1 MSGPS
6 IAQLGLRIYSEE
18 VDEAASALDRLV
30 QSGARTNKEMAAL
43 NLKQAETARAAGE
56 LGNAVGR
63 TNQEL
68 AALNLKQAV
77 AARAAGESAQSLA
90 EMAKTASQANAEL
103 TALNLKQQYAAQA
116 LGDLAK
122 SSGLTVAELRE
133 LNVQQRQSAQLL
145 QNLGT
150 VMGQSTAEFRAV
162 AASLNAVVAQNQ
174 AVTASAPKTT
184 RAIKEQGDQV
194 ARLLGQIDPTVAA
207 LDRLDAQQRKLQGFK
222 KSGLIDADTFEQYNS
237 RLEQT
242 RAGLG
247 NFDTQLERTGMS
259 AKATAAAMRGVPA
272 QLTDIVVSLQAGQAP
287 LTVFLQQG
295 GQLKDMFGGLG
306 PAAKALGGYVLGL
319 VNPFTLAAAAAAVL
333 GVAYYQ
339 GSEEASRYT
348 KAIILT
354 GNAAGVS
361 TGQMADMAASIS
373 RTTGT
378 TGQAS
383 EALVLLAESAKIP
396 ASQFETIGKAAVAF
410 SSATGRAIDDVV
422 GEFVRLADEPTK
434 AAAALDEK
442 YRFLTLAVYEQIK
455 ALEEQGDKQEAA
467 RVAEDAYAKALTE
480 RSAEI
485 KRNLGTIEG
494 AWASLG
500 SMAKRAWDAM
510 LNIGRPDT
518 MQDRISDLKKQI
530 AELEGVTSS
539 TGGRQ
544 AARDDA
550 NRKAQIEQ
558 LRSQLVLAQQQ
569 KDTED
574 AIAAAQGVYNEKQT
588 KAKQA
593 AQAIDALTKST
604 LSNEEKRNK
613 EIDEYKRSLE
623 DLREVNPNDD
633 RLNPAAV
640 DKVIANI
647 QAKYK
652 DAKIPKI
659 KAPALDTESLNQL
672 QNDLKLVVGEYD
684 SAEKKIEASA
694 QAGLVSQ
701 RDAYTQR
708 VALLDQEKEKVRAA
722 YADQIGAIE
731 QLQDRGNLSAQQRIQ
746 LAQRLSDAQTAQTKA
761 LSDLDAKRDQL
772 TIKEQGRL
780 KKLQLSTESYSAALG
795 AQVEALRQQGE
806 RAAAAVGM
814 GRQEAQ
820 LYAELNK
827 VNDEYVKG
835 LKELDKQLAERS
847 IDQEEYTKRLALLQ
861 RQQQDLT
868 DQTVANYKTMAI
880 AQADWAKGANSA
892 FQDYLSAARDVA
904 GQTRDLFTDALSGI
918 ENYLVSFITRSKASF
933 KDLVRSVGTD
943 LARIGVRQL
952 LTGGGSSS
960 GGIVGSLSSVLGGNS
975 GSGGGSGSGVS
986 NALSLADTGIKAYNF
1001 LTGTGA
1007 NLYNAYQ
1014 AGGLSGVY
1022 DYGASSIAGYFGS
1035 SAASAAGSSLTSA
1048 GASAAIGAQVD
1059 ATAAGLGYLGNT
1071 ASTGVSYT
1079 AASTASAASSAGL
1092 STLGAAG
1099 YGIGGAIAGYQAAG
1113 LKGAATG
1120 AGGAVA
1126 GAYAGAAIGSVVPI
1140 IGTAIGAA
1148 IGAMLGGMLGSS
1160 VWGGDWITKDN
1171 GLALGVTGGDFDG
1184 ASFEYQKKKGG
1195 LFGKNKKRTNFTP
1208 LDSATES
1215 ALQEVYDT
1223 TEDSVETLYKKL
1235 GVQLNDGVLSGL
1247 TIGRTQIS
1255 TKDKT
1260 QEEIQKEITAWFSTV
1275 ADSMTSAINDA
1286 TGAGVGGYNFEAL
1299 TAFVN
1304 NLYSVND
1311 AFRYLRIGMF
1321 DTSVAGGKLAESMAA
1336 TAGGLSALQQSA
1348 AGYYQNFFSDT
1359 EKANDTMAEAVRQ
1372 FGLVNITLP
1381 ATREGFRDLVE
1392 SMEKTTEAG
1401 QEQISTLLGL
1411 QGQADAYYDILEQR
1425 MQQATQALAEA
1436 QAAMLNGAMGTLQR
1450 AVKREQDALT
1460 AAYAARTESLNASL
1474 ATSQSAVSSLTSMS
1488 TNLTSALRTLQGQ
1501 SDAATS
1507 VLYGQAT
1514 ATLESA
1520 AAIAR
1525 AGGSL
1530 ANFQGLDQAVSTVA
1544 GNSAGKYGDWLSFA
1558 RDQGRSTALINELS
1572 ITAGDQLTNA
1582 EKTVKSLQDQL
1593 DQSKKSYDMASAKLQ
1608 GQLDLAQAQLDGING
1623 VNNTLLSIEE
1633 ALKQFGA
1640 AIGTAAPNGTG
1651 ATNADSIIEAAYK
1664 AALGRSADSAGAAYW
1679 KGQLSSGAVN
1689 SNNLATAIGAAGAAN
1704 VAAAPGSVSAAYAS
1718 ILGRDPTAA
1727 DMAYWVGQVA
1737 NGGVHDVAAAIRAAA
1752 IANGEKMPAF
1762 AGGGDYLGGKA
1773 LVGEHGPEIIDFA
1786 QPGYVYNARQ
1796 TAGMLSEADLSR
1808 VIALLQQILS
1818 ATGTGNDRL
1827 FWVVDN
1833 TRKAA
1838 VNTQVLRN
1846 QAAEGATA

>member
-77 AARAAGESAQSLA
+77 AARAAGESAQSLS
-90 EMAKTASQANAEL
+90 EMAKSASQANAEL

-174 AVTASAPKTT
+174 AVTAAAPKTT

-207 LDRLDAQQRKLQGFK
+207 LDRLDAQQRKLQSFK

-247 NFDTQLERTGMS
+247 TFDTQLERTGMS

-295 GQLKDMFGGLG
+295 GQLKDMFGGVG
-306 PAAKALGGYVLGL
+306 PAARALGGYVLGL
-319 VNPFTLAAAAAAVL
+319 VNPFTLAAAAVAVL

-339 GSEEASRYT
+339 GSEESERYA
-348 KAIILT
+348 KALILT
-354 GNAAGVS
+354 GNAAGTSVNQLA
-361 TGQMADMAASIS
+361 GMAERMAEV
-373 RTTGT
+373 RGT
-378 TGQAS
+378 TGQAA
-383 EALVLLAESAKIP
+383 EALTLLASTGEVSADNLE
-396 ASQFETIGKAAVAF
+396 AIGSAATSFA
-410 SSATGRAIDDVV
+410 SATGTAIGDVV
-422 GEFVRLADEPTK
+422 QQYAELGKSPVEASRKLNEQ
-434 AAAALDEK
+434 
-442 YRFLTLAVYEQIK
+442 YGYLTAAVYDQIR
-455 ALEEQGDKQEAA
+455 ALEEQGRAQEAA
-467 RVAEDAYAKALTE
+467 SLAQQTFANAQQQMASDIRQ
-480 RSAEI
+480 
-485 KRNLGTIEG
+485 NLGTLET
-494 AWASLG
+494 AWNSLG
-500 SMAKRAWDAM
+500 SVAKKAWDAM
-510 LNIGRPDT
+510 LGIGREQT
-518 MQDRISDLKKQI
+518 LAQQI
-530 AELEGVTSS
+530 AKAQQQLDELPARSS
-539 TGGRQ
+539 ITGRQ
-544 AARDDA
+544 ASRD
-550 NRKAQIEQ
+550 
-558 LRSQLVLAQQQ
+558 
-569 KDTED
+569 
-574 AIAAAQGVYNEKQT
+574 
-588 KAKQA
+588 QA
-593 AQAIDALTKST
+593 AQDAQRAALQAQIDFLKQQQTTQESIARAQGLAAQNEQAAMLASTSMHRKYLDGLDQESKKKLAI
-604 LSNEEKRNK
+604 EELDR
-613 EIDEYKRSLE
+613 ERAAR
-623 DLREVNPNDD
+623 LRGEN
-633 RLNPAAV
+633 A
-640 DKVIANI
+640 DKVAIEREYAVALQGI
-647 QAKYK
+647 EDKFKERKTRKVA
-652 DAKIPKI
+652 
-659 KAPALDTESLNQL
+659 APALDTTSINQL
-672 QNDLKLVVGEYD
+672 QNDLKLVVGEYENAD
-684 SAEKKIEASA
+684 KKIEAAA
-694 QAGLVSQ
+694 QYGVI
-701 RDAYTQR
+701 TQR
-708 VALLDQEKEKVRAA
+708 EAYNQRAALLDQEKDKVKEA
-722 YADQIGAIE
+722 YDAQIASIE
-731 QLQDRGNLSAQQRIQ
+731 ALQGRGNLSAQQRISLDQ
-746 LAQRLSDAQTAQTKA
+746 KLSDAKAAQTKA
-761 LSDLDAKRDQL
+761 LEDLDAKQEVMAL
-772 TIKEQGRL
+772 KETGRL
-780 KKLQLSTESYSAALG
+780 KKLEQSTDSYTAALN
-795 AQVEALRQQGE
+795 AQLDALRLQGE

-814 GRQEAQ
+814 GQEQARI
-820 LYAELNK
+820 YAELQK
-827 VNDEYVKG
+827 VADDYTRALRELDNQLAQGLDPDEYRKR
-835 LKELDKQLAERS
+835 KEQL
-847 IDQEEYTKRLALLQ
+847 I
-861 RQQQDLT
+861 QQQDDLR
-868 DQTVANYKTMAI
+868 DQTIANYQKVQI
-880 AQADWAKGANSA
+880 EHSKWVNGATSA
-892 FQDYLSAARDVA
+892 WNDYLSNARDVST
-904 GQTRDLFTDALSGI
+904 QTHDAFTDALKGM
-918 ENYLVSFITRSKASF
+918 EDYLLSFITGTKASF
-933 KDLVRSVGTD
+933 KDLVKSIIADFARIQLKQIISGIGGSSGSTGFLASVGQ
-943 LARIGVRQL
+943 AFGF
-952 LTGGGSSS
+952 GGGST
-960 GGIVGSLSSVLGGNS
+960 GS
-975 GSGGGSGSGVS
+975 GSGSGSGVS
-986 NALSLADTGIKAYNF
+986 SALSLADTGIKAYNF

-1022 DYGASSIAGYFGS
+1022 NYGANAVSGWFSGTAANTATTIGTNVASNTGYAIGQNVVAGQVGNATY
-1035 SAASAAGSSLTSA
+1035 A
-1048 GASAAIGAQVD
+1048 GATGTAGA
-1059 ATAAGLGYLGNT
+1059 
-1071 ASTGVSYT
+1071 
-1079 AASTASAASSAGL
+1079 AASSAGL

-1099 YGIGGAIAGYQAAG
+1099 YGIGGAIAGYQQAG

-1148 IGAMLGGMLGSS
+1148 IGAALGGMLGSS

-1195 LFGKNKKRTNFTP
+1195 LFGKNKKRTNFTA

-1336 TAGGLSALQQSA
+1336 AAGGLSALQQNA

-1381 ATREGFRDLVE
+1381 ATRDGFRDLVD
-1392 SMEKTTEAG
+1392 SMDKTTEAG
-1401 QEQISTLLGL
+1401 QEQIATLLGL
-1411 QGQADAYYDILEQR
+1411 QGQADAYYDVLEQR
-1425 MQQATQALAEA
+1425 LQQATQALAEA
-1436 QAAMLNGAMGTLQR
+1436 QAAMLNGAMATLQR
-1450 AVKREQDALT
+1450 VAKREQDAL
-1460 AAYAARTESLNASL
+1460 ADAYAARTASLNASL
-1474 ATSQSAVSSLTSMS
+1474 ATSQSAVSSLTSMA

-1582 EKTVKSLQDQL
+1582 EKSVKSLQDQL
-1593 DQSKKSYDMASAKLQ
+1593 DLSKKAYDFQVKAIQS
-1608 GQLDLAQAQLDGING
+1608 QLDLAQAQLDGING
-1623 VNNTLLSIEE
+1623 IDNTLISLAE
-1633 ALKQFGA
+1633 ALKQFSA
-1640 AIGTAAPNGTG
+1640 AVGVARPDGTG
-1651 ATNADSIIEAAYK
+1651 AVNADSLIDAAYK
-1664 AALGRSADSAGAAYW
+1664 AVLGRAPDKAGADYW
-1679 KGQLSSGAVN
+1679 KQQLGSGSLN
-1689 SNNLATAIGAAGAAN
+1689 SNNLANAISQAGAAN
-1704 VAAAPGSVSAAYAS
+1704 GESINTAYQN
-1718 ILGRDPTAA
+1718 ILGRAPDAA
-1727 DMAYWVGQVA
+1727 GLAYWQQQVA
-1737 NGGVHDVAAAIRAAA
+1737 AGNVKDVAAAIRAAA
-1752 IANGEKMPAF
+1752 MANGQIPAF
-1762 AGGGDYLGGKA
+1762 ASGGQYLGGKA
-1773 LVGEHGPEIIDFA
+1773 LVGEQGPEIIDFA
-1786 QPGYVYNARQ
+1786 
-1796 TAGMLSEADLSR
+1796 
-1808 VIALLQQILS
+1808 
-1818 ATGTGNDRL
+1818 
-1827 FWVVDN
+1827 
-1833 TRKAA
+1833 
-1838 VNTQVLRN
+1838 
-1846 QAAEGATA
+1846 